1 MVTLVVA
8 KVDKGERVGQWKGPL
23 IKVRWHV
30 GGRRAARAA
39 EGGGRGAQDPAEGR
53 ELLQERRVKEGG
65 RSRGREWGGGGRRR
79 VATATGAGWSDGRAA
94 GRTHDWG
101 QSGKQEQ
108 EVGRGVGWGR
118 LTAAAGAW
126 RVAVGRTIRGESGE
140 NGEQGRA
147 GQ

>member
-1 MVTLVVA
+1 MAVVTLVVA

-65 RSRGREWGGGGRRR
+65 RSRGSEWGGVRP
-79 VATATGAGWSDGRAA
+79 TRAPPSPPPSPH
-94 GRTHDWG
+94 THTR
-101 QSGKQEQ
+101 S
-108 EVGRGVGWGR
+108 
-118 LTAAAGAW
+118 
-126 RVAVGRTIRGESGE
+126 I
-140 NGEQGRA
+140 
-147 GQ
+147 

>member
-1 MVTLVVA
+1 MAVVTLVVA

-65 RSRGREWGGGGRRR
+65 RSRGSEWG
-79 VATATGAGWSDGRAA
+79 ATATGAGWSDGRA
-94 GRTHDWG
+94 D
-101 QSGKQEQ
+101 E
-108 EVGRGVGWGR
+108 
-118 LTAAAGAW
+118 
-126 RVAVGRTIRGESGE
+126 
-140 NGEQGRA
+140 RA
-147 GQ
+147 GGWSDA

>member
-65 RSRGREWGGGGRRR
+65 RSRGSEWGGGGKGGGGWQQQRGRAGR
-79 VATATGAGWSDGRAA
+79 TGGRTNGRADGRAGGWSDA
-94 GRTHDWG
+94 
-101 QSGKQEQ
+101 
-108 EVGRGVGWGR
+108 
-118 LTAAAGAW
+118 
-126 RVAVGRTIRGESGE
+126 
-140 NGEQGRA
+140 
-147 GQ
+147 

>member
-1 MVTLVVA
+1 MAVVTLMVA

-65 RSRGREWGGGGRRR
+65 RSRGSEWGG
-79 VATATGAGWSDGRAA
+79 
-94 GRTHDWG
+94 
-101 QSGKQEQ
+101 
-108 EVGRGVGWGR
+108 
-118 LTAAAGAW
+118 
-126 RVAVGRTIRGESGE
+126 
-140 NGEQGRA
+140 RA
-147 GQ
+147 GIITIPNGNPRKIRPCNKIIY